1 MTEETLTS
9 PTDRKDIRM
18 TGRFMITGLA
28 VGHSVFHWVMQSFVV
43 VLPEIQAAFQ
53 LSAVGV
59 GGILTSRELA
69 SGIIRLP
76 GGVLSDVL
84 RQHWGWLLA
93 ACLLVAGLGSLAIGV
108 SPIYPLLLAGMA
120 LVAMAHSVWHL
131 PSSASLSY
139 HFPEKR
145 GLALAF
151 HGVGGS
157 VGDVA
162 GPLATGALLSVLGWK
177 GILSVYAIV
186 PAFLAFLAVWSFQNI
201 GRVKESSD
209 KPGDQPSRAESTKRL
224 LTDPVLWGITVVRG
238 FRAMSLVAL
247 VTVLPL
253 YLAREL
259 DMSPFARGFHIGLLI
274 AIGLAAKP
282 VAGHLSDRWGRK
294 QVLVPGLIWS
304 CALALALIPFSQG
317 IGLTITIAL
326 LGLFLYPDQPILTAA
341 TLEIVGR
348 DVSATALGI
357 ATFAS
362 FIMSAASP
370 LIAGGLYQ
378 SYGMGPAVYFIAAL
392 FGAAAVLFA
401 LLPLAGRG
409 EPIADSS

>member
-1 MTEETLTS
+1 MTEETNTAAAEAN
-9 PTDRKDIRM
+9 DIRM

-43 VLPEIQAAFQ
+43 VLPEIQAAFG

-59 GGILTSRELA
+59 GGILASRELA
-69 SGIIRLP
+69 SGLIRLP
-76 GGVLSDVL
+76 GGVMADVL
-84 RQHWGWLLA
+84 RRQWGLLLA
-93 ACLLVAGLGSLAIGV
+93 ACLLVAGLGSLAIGI
-108 SPIYPLLLAGMA
+108 SPVYPLLLAGMA
-120 LVAMAHSVWHL
+120 LVAMAHSLWHL
-131 PSSASLSY
+131 PASASLSY

-162 GPLATGALLSVLGWK
+162 GPLATGALLMILGWK

-186 PAFLAFLAVWSFQNI
+186 PVFLALLAVWSFQNI
-201 GRVKESSD
+201 GRLKESEDRSGGQ
-209 KPGDQPSRAESTKRL
+209 KSRAESTKRL
-224 LTDPVLWGITVVRG
+224 LTDPLLWGITVVRG

-247 VTVLPL
+247 LTVLPL
-253 YLAREL
+253 YLGNDLE
-259 DMSPFARGFHIGLLI
+259 MSPFARGFHIGLLI
-274 AIGLAAKP
+274 AVGLVSKP

-294 QVLVPGLIWS
+294 QVLAPGLLWS
-304 CALALALIPFSQG
+304 CVLALLLIPFDQG
-317 IGLTITIAL
+317 IGLMVTIAL

-362 FIMSAASP
+362 FVMSAAAA

-378 SYGMGPAVYFIAAL
+378 QSGIDPVLYFIAAL
-392 FGAAAVLFA
+392 FAASAVIFA
-401 LLPLAGRG
+401 VLPLAGRQ
-409 EPIADSS
+409 EQAQPA